1 MKTPCTNLIKLVP
14 FIVAVLGV
22 STAHAQQTA
31 TTADVLKWVSAPA
44 SLPAGAKVAI
54 LQGDPARSGAFTFRL
69 KMPAGYQLQPQ
80 SSPAINRMFVVSGAL
95 NFGSGDKF
103 DSARTLPLYAGYA
116 HWPNN
121 GSYFAFTREETVIE
135 IEGVGP
141 WAVNYVN
148 PTDDPTKK
156 RRMSQSAI
164 R

>member
-1 MKTPCTNLIKLVP
+1 MKTSYANLLKMVP
-14 FIVAVLGV
+14 FVIAVLGISV
-22 STAHAQQTA
+22 AHAQQAPATA
-31 TTADVLKWVSAPA
+31 EALKWVSAPP

-95 NFGSGDKF
+95 NFGSGEKF

-121 GSYFAFTREETVIE
+121 GAYFAFTKEETVIE

-148 PTDDPTKK
+148 PADDPMKK
-156 RRMSQSAI
+156 QRVSQSAV

>member
-1 MKTPCTNLIKLVP
+1 MKTSYANLFKMVP
-14 FIVAVLGV
+14 FVIAVLGI
-22 STAHAQQTA
+22 SAAHAQQA
-31 TTADVLKWVSAPA
+31 PATADALKWVSAPA

-54 LQGDPARSGAFTFRL
+54 LQGDLAKSGAFTFRL
-69 KMPAGYQLQPQ
+69 KLPAGYQLKPQ

-103 DSARTLPLYAGYA
+103 DSARTMPLYTGYA

-121 GSYFAFTREETVIE
+121 GSYFAFTKEETVIE

-148 PTDDPTKK
+148 PADDPMKK
-156 RRMSQSAI
+156 QRVSQSAI